1 MAEIWTRGPTAPSAL
16 DCPTDAAAS
25 DGFDRIGLALADP
38 IRRGILLRLL
48 DGPRRP
54 SELAEAIGTS
64 RSNLSN
70 HLACLRGCG
79 LIAATRCGRHVDY
92 ELTSGQ
98 LADALRSLVAVATDL
113 PDCERHV

>member
-1 MAEIWTRGPTAPSAL
+1 MAELSTREPTAPSAL
-16 DCPTDAAAS
+16 DCSTDIATL

-48 DGPRRP
+48 DGPCRP

-64 RSNLSN
+64 RSSLSN

-79 LIAATRCGRHVDY
+79 LISATRCGRHVDY
-92 ELTSGQ
+92 ELTSLR

-113 PDCERHV
+113 PDCERHT